1 MPVWFREPLHKTGCH
16 SERSLRSEASRKKI
30 MKINDAEFFAALGMT
45 QLAFSEISTLGC
57 LAAAA
62 VSISP
67 VPPNG
72 KSETS

>member
-45 QLAFSEISTLGC
+45 ELAFFRDWHARLHRSRGRID
-57 LAAAA
+57 
-62 VSISP
+62 IDRSP
-67 VPPNG
+67 KWEV
-72 KSETS
+72 